1 MSLAEE
7 DLARLARLAR
17 LRFDPDSAAQTRDEL
32 NTILDMVDRLKS
44 ADTQG
49 VQPMAHPLD
58 MVQRL
63 RTDAVSEENAREA
76 LMAAAPDARDGLFV
90 VPRVIE

>member
-44 ADTQG
+44 ANTQG

>member
-63 RTDAVSEENAREA
+63 RADAVSEENAREA